1 VTAWQRLLRPLTAP
15 VRRLLDGRF
24 ADVNRRVGD
33 VGRSVEQQTTAV
45 EKLTRDI
52 AAHNTTQNEAL
63 SYTAVGLRRMEE
75 GLAAHEEA
83 VLARQE
89 QILSELQHLDKRA
102 YVQRLD
108 RVSEGP
114 LNELDGALAAA
125 INVANGHRGF
135 AAQAGLWFNPPV
147 TVELSEG
154 RAAISDVNERIVE
167 LPFAL
172 AQLGRLSP
180 PARILDVGGA
190 ESTFALSAASLGYQ
204 VTVVDPQGAPYAHPN
219 LTSFADRLEEWKSQ
233 EGERFAAA
241 FMISAIEHFG
251 LGAYG
256 EQAGAEGADLEAL
269 KLVRELLDPDG
280 LLVLTTPYG
289 SASIDGFERVYDDP
303 ALDRLL
309 DGWRILERRT
319 IMRSD
324 RCTWLPGSEGLGGT
338 AMLTATPSPA
348 S

>member
-1 VTAWQRLLRPLTAP
+1 MTVLQRLLRFLTAP

-33 VGRSVEQQTTAV
+33 VGAAVGHQDAAVQKLARDVEAQT
-45 EKLTRDI
+45 
-52 AAHNTTQNEAL
+52 TTQNEAL
-63 SYTAVGLRRMEE
+63 SYTAVELRRMEE
-75 GLAAHEEA
+75 ALRANEEA
-83 VLARQE
+83 LQSRQE
-89 QILSELQHLDKRA
+89 QILGELQHLDERS

-108 RVSEGP
+108 RASEGP
-114 LNELDGALAAA
+114 LGKLDGALAGA

-147 TVELSEG
+147 TVELGEG

-172 AQLGRLSP
+172 GQLARLSP
-180 PARILDVGGA
+180 PARILDIGGA

-204 VTVVDPQGAPYAHPN
+204 VTVLDPQGVPYEHPN
-219 LTSFADRLEEWKSQ
+219 LTTFAGRLEEWKRD
-233 EGERFAAA
+233 ELEPFAAA
-241 FMISAIEHFG
+241 FLISAIEHFG

-256 EQAGAEGADLEAL
+256 ERAGGGEADREAL
-269 KLVRELLDPDG
+269 QRLRALLGDDG

-289 SASIDGFERVYDDP
+289 SASIDDFERVYDDA

-309 DGWRILERRT
+309 DGWHVLERRT
-319 IMRSD
+319 IVRTD
-324 RCTWLPGSEGLGGT
+324 RRTWLPGTEGSGGT
-338 AMLTATPSPA
+338 VLVAATPAPPS
-348 S
+348 